1 MLLLLVG
8 LFFAVLGID
17 FHVNRFRAGP
27 NDAGGYALI
36 FGTIYLLLGLW
47 CIFGAIRNLR
57 NLPGIRQASVRPS
70 ESFVRWHLRILVVAV
85 VCEVFGAIA
94 YSRDLIPS
102 SGFKIVQWGHDRE
115 FCRHSGDRH
124 RCHGVARKTELSSE
138 LLAPPD
144 TCRNARRCPAGR

>member
-1 MLLLLVG
+1 MRLRTANVLLLLVG

-17 FHVNRFRAGP
+17 FHVNRFSAGP
-27 NDAGGYALI
+27 NDADGYALI

-70 ESFVRWHLRILVVAV
+70 ESLVRWHLRILVVAV
-85 VCEVFGAIA
+85 VCEVFAAIA

-102 SGFKIVQWGHDRE
+102 GFKIVHWVMIAT
-115 FCRHSGDRH
+115 FAAIPVIVI
-124 RCHGVARKTELSSE
+124 VAMALR
-138 LLAPPD
+138 
-144 TCRNARRCPAGR
+144 GRQS